1 MSFWCILKLCIL
13 IIFVTVDPTPN
24 KPMAARTATD
34 HQRLRETHELH
45 LLNQAGQPQPRGRG
59 QGQPVVKP
67 PSSSSMPSAAAGPP
81 VSQQPSQNGGDET
94 AFSLPEVMIIF
105 LNCNL

>member
-1 MSFWCILKLCIL
+1 MYT
-13 IIFVTVDPTPN
+13 FVIVDPTPN

-67 PSSSSMPSAAAGPP
+67 PSSTSMPSAAAGPP

-94 AFSLPEVMIIF
+94 AFNLPEVMIILHF
-105 LNCNL
+105 RFILTVSLFIWW

>member
-1 MSFWCILKLCIL
+1 
-13 IIFVTVDPTPN
+13 
-24 KPMAARTATD
+24 MAARTATD

-45 LLNQAGQPQPRGRG
+45 LLTQAGQPQPRGRG
-59 QGQPVVKP
+59 LGQPVVKP
-67 PSSSSMPSAAAGPP
+67 PSSPSMPSAAAGSP

-105 LNCNL
+105 LNRNL